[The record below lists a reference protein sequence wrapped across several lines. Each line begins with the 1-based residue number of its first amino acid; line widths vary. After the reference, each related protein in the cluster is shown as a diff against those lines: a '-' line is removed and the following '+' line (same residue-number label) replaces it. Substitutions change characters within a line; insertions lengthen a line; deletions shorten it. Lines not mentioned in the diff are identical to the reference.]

1 MFRGVLGAVAARH
14 ELEVGGEEAEVFR
27 GVLGAVAARH
37 ELAVGGACGCALLAL
52 TVACLRP
59 PSATEQLPPIVIPVL
74 TTRFIVA
81 RPPLCHDGRCT
92 GVLRRQW
99 RRRWRR
105 RRCSCEAVAESDCP
119 PLRWGA
125 LRGGPTR
132 FIVARPLL
140 CHDGCCTGVLRR
152 QWRRRWRRWRQC
164 SCEDVAE
171 SVCSPLRW
179 WALRGGRCR
188 GSSGPAAGAVPHATS
203 APVQQCHAA
212 AFVVHPLTRGHR
224 LRGMGGI
231 NKMAARADLY

>member
-105 RRCSCEAVAESDCP
+105 
-119 PLRWGA
+119 
-125 LRGGPTR
+125 
-132 FIVARPLL
+132 
-140 CHDGCCTGVLRR
+140 
-152 QWRRRWRRWRQC
+152 WRQC